1 MVVLIFKG
9 HPGAFILLCRN

>member
-1 MVVLIFKG
+1 MAVLIFKG